1 MSPRILRAPPVS
13 SGGRLTGET
22 TERDA
27 AYENGG
33 NLPMKLPASFFAL
46 VALAHGLETLPQGPG
61 LAQGFP
67 GDRGLSGHPAVL
79 WTEGF
84 ECLPRPNA
92 RVRLND
98 IALATDCIGPIH
110 QP

>member
-22 TERDA
+22 KVSGGT
-27 AYENGG
+27 YESGG
-33 NLPMKLPASFFAL
+33 RLPMKLPASFFAL
-46 VALAHGLETLPQGPG
+46 VTLAHGLKTLLQGPG

-79 WTEGF
+79 WTEGL
-84 ECLPRPNA
+84 ECLPRPNV
-92 RVRLND
+92 RVRLDD
-98 IALATDCIGPIH
+98 IPLATEPIGPIH